1 MAKDLD
7 EIIKL
12 ALDSDQGV
20 QTAIEGRLFSTC
32 VEVPPMQDDNTPVP
46 YLIIT
51 DDPYKNDQSTK
62 DNVWEGNTDK
72 VQASVIISANSPE
85 EVRALRRKVRKA
97 IRDYVVANGTGDLYL
112 VSSSNEGIAWDWT
125 KPCYYDIL
133 HYTCEIDVN
142 LTSEDDE

>member
-12 ALDSDQGV
+12 ALDANQGI

-46 YLIIT
+46 YLIVT
-51 DDPYKNDQSTK
+51 DDPYNNDQSTK

-85 EVRALRRKVRKA
+85 EVRALRKKVRIA
-97 IRDYVVANGTGDLYL
+97 IRDYVLANGIGDLYL
-112 VSSSNEGIAWDWT
+112 VASSNNGIAWDWT

>member
-12 ALDSDQGV
+12 ALDADQGI
-20 QTAIEGRLFSTC
+20 QTVIDGRLFSTC

-51 DDPYKNDQSTK
+51 DDPYNNDQSTK

>member
-12 ALDSDQGV
+12 ALDADNGI
-20 QTAIEGRLFSTC
+20 QTVIEGRLFSTC

-51 DDPYKNDQSTK
+51 DDPYNNDQSTK

-97 IRDYVVANGTGDLYL
+97 IRDYVVENGTGDLYL

>member
-12 ALDSDQGV
+12 ALDANQDI
-20 QTAIEGRLFSTC
+20 QTVTEGRIFSTC
-32 VEVPPMQDDNTPVP
+32 VEVPPMQDDNTPTP
-46 YLIIT
+46 YIIIT
-51 DDPYKNDQSTK
+51 NDPYNNDLSTK
-62 DNVWEGNTDK
+62 DDVWEGAIDK

-97 IRDYVVANGTGDLYL
+97 IRDYVVSHNGMPYL

-125 KPCYYDIL
+125 KPCYYDTL
-133 HYTCEIDVN
+133 HYTCEVEVN
-142 LTSEDDE
+142 LTNEDDE